1 MTVYEYARA
10 ALALWAETEGF
21 VIFSERARVNGEN
34 PPSRYAVVSVISDV
48 DGRHADNRAR
58 ARKYRL
64 QLDIVAYDYEAGRL
78 PEWHAA
84 AEAALIEARMLPQGN
99 YRMDWDDNT
108 KQAYIQKDYLYTKAR

>member
-1 MTVYEYARA
+1 MAVS
-10 ALALWAETEGF
+10 
-21 VIFSERARVNGEN
+21 FSL
-34 PPSRYAVVSVISDV
+34 VSSAFYLLNDIS
-48 DGRHADNRAR
+48 
-58 ARKYRL
+58 
-64 QLDIVAYDYEAGRL
+64 DYEADRL